1 MQQASGG
8 QKLSYG
14 RCVAQLLFISENIW
28 VIEANRDI
36 KCIIRQ
42 SHGQTTIEAMRDSQ
56 LQKMSLKELNA
67 LHAKIEVAI
76 AEKRASERRQV
87 RSKMEELAR
96 ASGFS
101 VGELFAGRAGKGSK
115 IAPKYRNPKDPSQT
129 WTGRGRRPKWMVE
142 AGGDMK
148 RFLITS

>member
-1 MQQASGG
+1 
-8 QKLSYG
+8 
-14 RCVAQLLFISENIW
+14 
-28 VIEANRDI
+28 
-36 KCIIRQ
+36 
-42 SHGQTTIEAMRDSQ
+42 
-56 LQKMSLKELNA
+56 MSLKELNA
-67 LHAKIEVAI
+67 LHAKIQAAI
-76 AEKRASERRQV
+76 AEKRVSERRQV

-101 VGELFAGRAGKGSK
+101 VAELFGGRAGKGSK
-115 IAPKYRNPKDPSQT
+115 IAPKYCNPKDPSQT